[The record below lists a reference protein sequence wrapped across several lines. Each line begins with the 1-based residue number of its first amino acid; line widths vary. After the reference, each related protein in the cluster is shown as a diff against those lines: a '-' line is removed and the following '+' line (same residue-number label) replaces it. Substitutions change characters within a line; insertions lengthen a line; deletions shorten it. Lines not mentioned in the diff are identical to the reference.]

1 MYMKTKFNS
10 FVCEKF
16 GNKSIL
22 FENGVIY
29 YRDQD
34 KIKEFPQQKR
44 NLNKL
49 RKALQSYS
57 DDTDYRL
64 KTPEMNVLI
73 QLQKSRKR
81 PPLRNGSKTRKW
93 FHW

>member
-1 MYMKTKFNS
+1 MKAKLNS

-16 GNKSIL
+16 GNKSIY

-34 KIKEFPQQKR
+34 KIKELPQQKR

-49 RKALQSYS
+49 RKVLQSYS
-57 DDTDYRL
+57 DDTDFRL

-81 PPLRNGSKTRKW
+81 PPLRKGSKTRKW